1 MHNDYVFPNVFMS
14 SEDTDTISE
23 LETDLSTYMNTCKA
37 DWIMNGMAGGAW
49 EEYLGMLE
57 EYRLSD
63 YLAIMQKYLDAY
75 YA

>member
-1 MHNDYVFPNVFMS
+1 MARVELLTRTEA
-14 SEDTDTISE
+14 SEFATLYRNE
-23 LETDLSTYMNTCKA
+23 
-37 DWIMNGMAGGAW
+37 GG

>member
-1 MHNDYVFPNVFMS
+1 
-14 SEDTDTISE
+14 
-23 LETDLSTYMNTCKA
+23 MNTCKA